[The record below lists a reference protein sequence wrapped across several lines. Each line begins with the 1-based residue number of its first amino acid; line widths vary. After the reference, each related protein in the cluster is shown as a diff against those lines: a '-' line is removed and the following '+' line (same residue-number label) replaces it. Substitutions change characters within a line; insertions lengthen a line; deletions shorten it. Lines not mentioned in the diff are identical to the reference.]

1 LAFLEEDDPFA
12 PDATEPPDRL
22 GPPDRDRQILVRRLI
37 AVAFGLL
44 ILVLIVLGV
53 RGCLNARKERQFE
66 NYVSDLSALV
76 SESQQLSQTFFDRLD
91 DPQNLSPLEFEAEIK
106 NDRGSAEGL
115 VSRAQGLDAPGELKS
130 AQADLVLAF
139 ELWRDGLSAI
149 SAQIGTALG
158 EEGSTDAIAAIAQD
172 MQYFVAGDVLYRRA
186 ISQIR
191 DVVADQCPNCGD
203 VPDAQFL
210 PDIDWLDEATVAEAL
225 GQVSGAA
232 TKPTAGVHGLGLVT
246 GGVTAQPGDVT
257 LTPDTPVTI
266 SGQGEPSLSVQVEN
280 QGDSEETDVNVTVE
294 VDGNEAGS
302 GTIDSIAAGEI
313 ATADVPLDPAPPQG
327 EQVSLDVMVEPV
339 PGEQVAD
346 NNEASYTVTFG
357 G

>member
-149 SAQIGTALG
+149 SGQIGTALG
-158 EEGSTDAIAAIAQD
+158 EEGSEDAIAAIAQD

-186 ISQIR
+186 VSQIENE
-191 DVVADQCPNCGD
+191 VADQCPNCGD
-203 VPDAQFL
+203 VPEAQFL
-210 PDIDWLDEATVAEAL
+210 PDVDWLDDATVAEAL
-225 GQVSGAA
+225 GQVSGT

-246 GGVTAQPGDVT
+246 GGVTAQPGDVA
-257 LTPDTPVTI
+257 LTPDTPVTV
-266 SGQGEPSLSVQVEN
+266 SGQGAPSLSVQVEN
-280 QGDSEETDVNVTVE
+280 QGDSEETGVNVTVQ
-294 VDGNEAGS
+294 VDGDDAGS
-302 GTIDSIAAGEI
+302 GTIDKIAAGEI
-313 ATADVPLDPAPPQG
+313 ATVDVPLDPAPPQD